1 MASCAG
7 RSTLAQAAT
16 QALIQTMAQP
26 AQAGEALSARE
37 REVLVSM
44 VSGSQAFNDARIS
57 GESRVLDKGSTI
69 IEVLDHTALPPLLR
83 TISFRCAHRFPAVA
97 P

>member
-1 MASCAG
+1 LASCAG

-44 VSGSQAFNDARIS
+44 VSGSQAF
-57 GESRVLDKGSTI
+57 
-69 IEVLDHTALPPLLR
+69 
-83 TISFRCAHRFPAVA
+83 
-97 P
+97 